1 MQKLKHEPAYYETT
15 KFKWRQRIG
24 FGISDYA
31 CIWLFV
37 SSMQ

>member
-31 CIWLFV
+31 CNLA
-37 SSMQ
+37 